1 MEDEAKETTS
11 SEMTLF
17 LSTLPATSQAPLLI
31 RSDEGVE
38 KRYPLRC
45 SRCRLMLGYRL
56 DWDQFGTE
64 KNGGGGAGQ
73 IGRRE
78 DVAYLLD
85 GAVMTTEDM
94 RKA

>member
-1 MEDEAKETTS
+1 
-11 SEMTLF
+11 
-17 LSTLPATSQAPLLI
+17 
-31 RSDEGVE
+31 
-38 KRYPLRC
+38 
-45 SRCRLMLGYRL
+45 MLGYRL
-56 DWDQFGTE
+56 DWDQFGTASAE
-64 KNGGGGAGQ
+64 AGKGGAGQ

>member
-1 MEDEAKETTS
+1 
-11 SEMTLF
+11 MTLF
-17 LSTLPATSQAPLLI
+17 LSTLSAASQAPLLV
-31 RSDEGVE
+31 RSDEGIE

-56 DWDQFGTE
+56 DWDQFGTASAE
-64 KNGGGGAGQ
+64 AGKGGAGQ